1 MSKTIY
7 TQDEDAP
14 VIVKDILDFTGEN
27 HHMYFQ
33 EQRQFKT
40 IFMRNNHI
48 YRRCF
53 SLLKDAIDYRDAALK
68 LSPTPKSRGYARG
81 GNTKPFHR
89 NFCIFVDFSTIWRV
103 ILTTTQGKIR
113 KSFASVEQARA
124 WRDSEIRRRG
134 VVDCDKKYPD
144 RIQSYS
150 CIGDKSAVWADSDNI
165 RDKLDKIDFD
175 AWEEFKNESRY

>member
-7 TQDEDAP
+7 TQDSDAP
-14 VIVKDILDFTGEN
+14 VIVKDILDFRGEN
-27 HHMYFQ
+27 HHIYFQ

-48 YRRCF
+48 FKHCF

-81 GNTKPFHR
+81 GNTKPFHQ
-89 NFCIFVDFSTIWRV
+89 NFCIFVDFSTVWRV

-113 KSFASVEQARA
+113 KSFTNIEQARA

-134 VVDCDKKYPD
+134 VVDSDKKYPD
-144 RIQSYS
+144 HIQSYS

-175 AWEEFKNESRY
+175 AWEEFRR